1 MNTNCGT
8 LKIAVVIPCY
18 KVKEHILKVID
29 GIGSEVY
36 KIYVIDDKCPE
47 GTGSFILSNSSDSRV
62 KVIFS
67 SHNQGV
73 GGAVINGYKAALKD
87 GMDII
92 VKVDGDGQM
101 DPSLIKYFVR
111 PIISGDADYTKGNRF
126 HTVEGVSSMPVV
138 RLLGNAVLSFM
149 TKFSSGYYKT
159 FDPTNGYTAISS
171 IALKM
176 LPLEKISNRYFFES
190 DMLFRLNVIGA
201 KVQDVPMDSVYGNE
215 VSNLEIKKIMIPF
228 LSGNVKNFIKRIF
241 YNYFLRGFSIA
252 SLELVLGS
260 ILFSFGFVYGS
271 YAWYESVVTDIT
283 ASSGTVMLAGLPII
297 LGVQLLLSFIQADIE
312 SQPTV
317 SLTRMLRDDRTDEV
331 RGS

>member
-29 GIGSEVY
+29 GIGSEVC
-36 KIYVIDDKCPE
+36 KIYIIDDKCPE
-47 GTGSFILSNSSDSRV
+47 GTGNFILSNSSDSRV
-62 KVIFS
+62 KVIFNS
-67 SHNQGV
+67 DNQGV

-87 GMDII
+87 GMDIM

-101 DPSLIKYFVR
+101 DPSLIKYFAR

-201 KVQDVPMDSVYGNE
+201 KVQDVPMDSVYGDE

-260 ILFSFGFVYGS
+260 ILFAFGFVYGS
-271 YAWYESVVTDIT
+271 HAWYESVVTDIT
-283 ASSGTVMLAGLPII
+283 ASSGAVMLAGLPII

-317 SLTRMLRDDRTDEV
+317 SLTRMLRDDSTDEV

>member
-190 DMLFRLNVIGA
+190 DMLFRLNVIRA